1 MNTWVVKYGG
11 SVADEAGD
19 LLREIAR
26 MVSREGDRV
35 AVVHGGGPEITQLLE
50 RLGHASPFADGQRVT
65 DEITLDAAEMVLA
78 GRVGKRIVRRLQR
91 AGVMAVGLSG
101 EDGGLVRAELYDA
114 TGRLGRVG
122 RVTAVR
128 RELVDLLW
136 QAGYVPVLAPLGLG
150 PDGEPLNIN
159 ADFVAGALAGALGAD
174 MFVLAT
180 DVPGVKE
187 SRHAQ
192 HAIPELSAAEAREM
206 IGSGAIAGG
215 MIPKV
220 EAALAAV
227 DAGAGAAHIVDGRRS
242 AILAALRRGEP
253 VGTRIVRG
261 ASPVKLIQGSGESW

>member
-11 SVADEAGD
+11 SVAGEAGD
-19 LLREIAR
+19 LLREVAH
-26 MVSREGDRV
+26 MVGREGDRV
-35 AVVHGGGPEITQLLE
+35 AVVHGGGPEITELLE
-50 RLGHASPFADGQRVT
+50 RLGHASSFVDGQRVT
-65 DEITLDAAEMVLA
+65 DAITLDAAEMVLA

-91 AGVMAVGLSG
+91 AGVLAVGLSG
-101 EDGGLVRAELYDA
+101 EDGGLVRAEPYDA

-136 QAGYVPVLAPLGLG
+136 QAGYVPVLAPLALG
-150 PDGEPLNIN
+150 EDGELLNVN

-174 MFVLAT
+174 VFVLAT

-192 HAIPELSAAEAREM
+192 HAIPELSAAEVREM

-227 DAGAGAAHIVDGRRS
+227 DAGAGEAHIVDGRGP
-242 AILAALRRGEP
+242 AVLAALRRGEP

-261 ASPVKLIQGSGESW
+261 ASPAILTQGSGESW